1 MGLFDSALN
10 SATSAASR
18 AARAVSNTGLASGL
32 GAVNGA
38 ISGIQ
43 RAAANGISNIGTALS
58 SAIPG
63 QIAGIAGALGQI
75 QQQISNIVN
84 LGNISQSIN
93 ESATTVNLRTE
104 LPMANILHSYA
115 SYNYIFTLSVLDAV
129 SINFPNETYKRGQ
142 LGQIIFKSGSGS
154 PDNRVNTAYGKF
166 DFFMDNLTVGSVI
179 NLDKDTGNT
188 NATKINFKVTEIYSM
203 GLFFESL
210 QIAAQNAGYKNYMDV
225 PLLLTIEFKG
235 HLNSAQQGIPADT
248 LSIEKTTKH
257 FPLKLSTIEMKVTGR
272 GAEYDVA
279 AFPWNEK
286 GFSSSYLELK
296 TDITI
301 RGKTVEQML
310 QTGER
315 SLQVVLNERL
325 SDAVK
330 KKGIGKVPDQILIM
344 FPKDLTSGAAPEND
358 DDGGSATQS
367 PNTGS
372 VQGGDLQGKLKV
384 AILAK
389 EEGGNG
395 TLIQQ
400 TADMNSLGRASMGFT
415 PERIGESSFAKEG
428 LVYDETTKVY
438 TRGKIAIDPTEGTFK
453 FSQGTDIPNA
463 INQVLLMSDY
473 GRQALTATQLSDTG
487 KIPWWRIEAQVYTIP
502 TDANLDT
509 TGTQPKLIVYRVVPF
524 GIDASSFMATNT
536 ANPKVKQ
543 AKKQAVKA
551 YNYIYTAK
559 NLDIINFDIKFKAS
573 FYSAMSADAGKNTAG
588 LQRAKES
595 SGANP
600 AVEAQPA
607 PPAAGSNTPLEG
619 EAPKAVVYDSITTN
633 TGTSSSAKDTPE
645 TRAAKEF
652 QNNVLN
658 NPFDMVNTTL
668 TILGDPYY
676 LGDSGMG
683 NYTAPKSQYENMNAD
698 YSIDYQTGEVDIT
711 VDFRTPIDIDMSK
724 GAYTF
729 GPTKLINQFSGLYQV
744 TRVESTF
751 ARGRFT
757 QVLTLIRRAGQ
768 SSNPSAAEG
777 GTIKLLQD
785 TQNVKPAVAEGA
797 TGEGELRTPEEIQ
810 ASTDLAGFEG

>member
-1 MGLFDSALN
+1 MGLFDSAIN
-10 SATSAASR
+10 SATSAASQVSKV
-18 AARAVSNTGLASGL
+18 VSNTSLASALGTIN
-32 GAVNGA
+32 GAV
-38 ISGIQ
+38 SGIQ
-43 RAAANGISNIGTALS
+43 KAAANGISNIGTALA

-63 QIAGIAGALGQI
+63 QIAGISGALSQI
-75 QQQISNIVN
+75 QQQISNIVD
-84 LGNISQSIN
+84 LGNISKSIN
-93 ESATTVNLRTE
+93 ASATTVNLRTE
-104 LPMANILHSYA
+104 LPMPNILHSYA

-129 SINFPNETYKRGQ
+129 AINFPNETYKKGQ

-188 NATKINFKVTEIYSM
+188 NATKLNFKVTEIYSM

-235 HLNSAQQGIPADT
+235 HLNSAQQGIAADT

-286 GFSSSYLELK
+286 GFASSYLELK

-325 SDAVK
+325 NDAA

-344 FPKDLTSGAAPEND
+344 FPNDLTSGAPVGNN

-367 PNTGS
+367 PNTGA

-415 PERIGESSFAKEG
+415 PERIGDSSFAKEG
-428 LVYDETTKVY
+428 LVYDETAKVY

-502 TDANLDT
+502 SDANMAT
-509 TGTQPKLIVYRVVPF
+509 TGVQPKLIVYRVVPF
-524 GIDASSFMATNT
+524 GIDASSFMPPNT

-559 NLDIINFDIKFKAS
+559 NLDVINFDIKFKAA
-573 FYSAMSADAGKNTAG
+573 FYSAMAADAGKNTAG

-595 SGANP
+595 SGSNA
-600 AVEAQPA
+600 AQEAQPA
-607 PPAAGSNTPLEG
+607 DPAAGSSTPIAG
-619 EAPKAVVYDSITTN
+619 EVTKEVRYDQTSAN
-633 TGTSSSAKDTPE
+633 SGTGTSGRDTPE
-645 TRAAKEF
+645 TRAAKDF

-683 NYTAPKSQYENMNAD
+683 NYTAPKSQYENMTAD

-711 VDFRTPIDIDMSK
+711 VDFRTPIDLDMSK

-751 ARGRFT
+751 NRGRFT

-768 SSNPSAAEG
+768 SSDPSAAEG
-777 GTIKLLQD
+777 GVVKLLQD

-797 TGEGELRTPEEIQ
+797 TGEGALLTPEQVRAARDRGEI
-810 ASTDLAGFEG
+810 EE

>member
-1 MGLFDSALN
+1 MGLLDSALN
-10 SATSAASR
+10 SATSAANQVSKV
-18 AARAVSNTGLASGL
+18 VSNTGLASAL
-32 GAVNGA
+32 GTVNSTVNG
-38 ISGIQ
+38 IQ
-43 RAAANGISNIGTALS
+43 KAAANGISNLGTALS

-63 QIAGIAGALGQI
+63 QLAGVSKALGQI
-75 QQQISNIVN
+75 QQQISNIVD
-84 LGNISQSIN
+84 LGNISKSMN
-93 ESATTVNLRTE
+93 ASATTVNLRTE

-115 SYNYIFTLSVLDAV
+115 SYNYIFTLSVLDAA
-129 SINFPNETYKRGQ
+129 SINFPNETYKKGQ
-142 LGQIIFKSGSGS
+142 LGQIILKSASGS

-166 DFFMDNLTVGSVI
+166 DFFMDNLSVGSVI

-188 NATKINFKVTEIYSM
+188 NATSIKFKVTEIYSM
-203 GLFFESL
+203 GLLFESL
-210 QIAAQNAGYKNYMDV
+210 QIAAKAAGYQNYMDV

-235 HLNSAQQGIPADT
+235 HLNSAQQGIAADA

-257 FPLKLSTIEMKVTGR
+257 FPLKLQTIEMRVTGR
-272 GAEYDVA
+272 GAEYDVVA
-279 AFPWNEK
+279 YPWNEK
-286 GFSSSYLELK
+286 GFASSYLELK

-301 RGKTVEQML
+301 RGKTVHQML

-325 SDAVK
+325 NDAAK
-330 KKGIGKVPDQILIM
+330 KKGIVKVPDQILIM
-344 FPKDLTSGAAPEND
+344 FPSDLTSGAPTTD
-358 DDGGSATQS
+358 DNGGSATQT
-367 PNTGS
+367 PGTGA
-372 VQGGDLQGKLKV
+372 VQGGDITTKLKV

-400 TADMNSLGRASMGFT
+400 TADMNMLGRASMGFT
-415 PERIGESSFAKEG
+415 PERIGEASFAKDG
-428 LVYDETTKVY
+428 LVYDETSKVY
-438 TRGKIAIDPTEGTFK
+438 TRGNIAIDPTEGTFK

-473 GRQALTATQLSDTG
+473 GRQALTAAQLSDTG

-502 TDANLDT
+502 SNDNLAT
-509 TGTQPKLIVYRVVPF
+509 TGVQPKLIVYRVVPF
-524 GIDASSFMATNT
+524 GIDAASFMPPNV
-536 ANPKVKQ
+536 ANPKVAQ

-559 NLDIINFDIKFKAS
+559 NLDVINFDIKFKAA
-573 FYSAMSADAGKNTAG
+573 FYSAMAADAGKNTAG

-607 PPAAGSNTPLEG
+607 PPAAGSSTPLAG
-619 EAPKAVVYDSITTN
+619 EATKPVVYDSITAN
-633 TGTSSSAKDTPE
+633 SGTGVSGKDTPE

-683 NYTAPKSQYENMNAD
+683 NYTAAKSQYENMNAD

-711 VDFRTPIDIDMSK
+711 VDFRTPIDLDMSK

-751 ARGRFT
+751 NRGRFT
-757 QVLTLIRRAGQ
+757 QVLTLIRRPGQ
-768 SSNPSAAEG
+768 TTDTSADTG
-777 GTIKLLQD
+777 GTVKLLQD

>member
-1 MGLFDSALN
+1 MGFLDSALN
-10 SATSAASR
+10 SATSAASQVSKV
-18 AARAVSNTGLASGL
+18 VSNTGLASAL
-32 GAVNGA
+32 GTVNGA
-38 ISGIQ
+38 IGGIQ
-43 RAAANGISNIGTALS
+43 KAAANGISNLGTALTS
-58 SAIPG
+58 GIPG
-63 QIAGIAGALGQI
+63 QLAGVSKALGQI
-75 QQQISNIVN
+75 QQQISNIVD
-84 LGNISQSIN
+84 LGNISKSMN
-93 ESATTVNLRTE
+93 ASATAVNLRTE

-115 SYNYIFTLSVLDAV
+115 SYNYIFTLSVLDAP
-129 SINFPNETYKRGQ
+129 SINFPNETYKKGQ
-142 LGQIIFKSGSGS
+142 LGQIILKSASGS

-166 DFFMDNLTVGSVI
+166 DFFMDNLSVGSVI

-188 NATKINFKVTEIYSM
+188 NATSIKFKVTEMYSM
-203 GLFFESL
+203 GLLFESL
-210 QIAAQNAGYKNYMDV
+210 QIAAKAAGYANYMDV

-235 HLNSAQQGIPADT
+235 HLNSAQQGVPADS

-257 FPLKLSTIEMKVTGR
+257 FPLKLQTIEMRVTGR
-272 GAEYDVA
+272 GAEYDVVA
-279 AFPWNEK
+279 YPWNEK
-286 GFSSSYLELK
+286 GFASSYLELK

-301 RGKTVEQML
+301 RGKTVHQML

-325 SDAVK
+325 NDAVK
-330 KKGIGKVPDQILIM
+330 NKKIGKVPDQILIM
-344 FPKDLTSGAAPEND
+344 FPSDLTSGAPSSNEDN
-358 DDGGSATQS
+358 GGSATQT
-367 PNTGS
+367 PGTGA
-372 VQGGDLQGKLKV
+372 VQGGDITTKLKV
-384 AILAK
+384 AVLAK

-395 TLIQQ
+395 TLIQNY
-400 TADMNSLGRASMGFT
+400 ADMNLLGRASMGFT
-415 PERIGESSFAKEG
+415 PERIGDASFAKDG
-428 LVYDETTKVY
+428 LVYDEKSKVY
-438 TRGKIAIDPTEGTFK
+438 TRGNIAIDPTEGTFK

-487 KIPWWRIEAQVYTIP
+487 KIPWWRIESQVYTIP
-502 TDANLDT
+502 SNANLDT
-509 TGTQPKLIVYRVVPF
+509 TGVQPKLIVYRVVPF
-524 GIDASSFMATNT
+524 GVDASSFMATNT

-559 NLDIINFDIKFKAS
+559 NLDIINFDIKFKAA
-573 FYSAMSADAGKNTAG
+573 FYSAMAADATKNSAG

-595 SGANP
+595 SGSNP
-600 AVEAQPA
+600 AQEAQPA
-607 PPAAGSNTPLEG
+607 QPAVGSSTPLSD
-619 EAPKAVVYDSITTN
+619 EATKEVRYDQTSAN
-633 TGTSSSAKDTPE
+633 SGTGVSGKDTPE

-652 QNNVLN
+652 HNNVLN

-711 VDFRTPIDIDMSK
+711 VDFRTPIDLDMSK

-751 ARGRFT
+751 NRGRFT

-768 SSNPSAAEG
+768 TSDPSADTG
-777 GTIKLLQD
+777 GTVKLLQD
-785 TQNVKPAVAEGA
+785 TQNVKPAVADGA
-797 TGEGELRTPEEIQ
+797 TGEGELRTQEEIQ
-810 ASTDLAGFEG
+810 ASADLAGFDG

>member
-1 MGLFDSALN
+1 MGLLDSARN
-10 SATSAASR
+10 SATSAISQASKV
-18 AARAVSNTGLASGL
+18 VSNTGLASAL
-32 GAVNGA
+32 GTVNSTIG
-38 ISGIQ
+38 GIQ
-43 RAAANGISNIGTALS
+43 KAAANGISNIGTALS

-63 QIAGIAGALGQI
+63 QLAGIGRALGQI
-75 QQQISNIVN
+75 QQQISNIVD
-84 LGNISQSIN
+84 LGNISKSIN
-93 ESATTVNLRTE
+93 ASATTVNLRTE
-104 LPMANILHSYA
+104 LPMPNILHSYA

-129 SINFPNETYKRGQ
+129 SINFPNETYKKGQ
-142 LGQIIFKSGSGS
+142 LGQIILKSASGS

-166 DFFMDNLTVGSVI
+166 DFFLDNLTVGSVI

-188 NATKINFKVTEIYSM
+188 NATKINFKVTEVYSM

-210 QIAAQNAGYKNYMDV
+210 QIAAKAAGYANYMDI

-235 HLNSAQQGIPADT
+235 HLNSAQQAVPADS

-257 FPLKLSTIEMKVTGR
+257 FPLKLQTIDMRVTGR

-279 AFPWNEK
+279 AYPWNEK

-301 RGKTVEQML
+301 RGKTVHQML

-325 SDAVK
+325 NDAAK
-330 KKGIGKVPDQILIM
+330 KKGIVKVPDQILIM
-344 FPKDLTSGAAPEND
+344 FPSDLTSGAPATD
-358 DDGGSATQS
+358 DNGGSATQS
-367 PNTGS
+367 PGTSS
-372 VQGGDLQGKLKV
+372 VQGGDLQTKLNV

-400 TADMNSLGRASMGFT
+400 TADMNMLGRASMGFT

-428 LVYDETTKVY
+428 LVYDETAKVY

-473 GRQALTATQLSDTG
+473 GRQALTATQLSDSG

-502 TDANLDT
+502 SNANLDT
-509 TGTQPKLIVYRVVPF
+509 TGVQPKLIVYRVVPF
-524 GIDASSFMATNT
+524 GIDAASFMPPNV
-536 ANPKVKQ
+536 ANPKVAQ

-559 NLDIINFDIKFKAS
+559 NLDVINFDIKFKAA
-573 FYSAMSADAGKNTAG
+573 FYSAMAADAGKNSAG

-600 AVEAQPA
+600 AQEAQPA
-607 PPAAGSNTPLEG
+607 PPAAGSSTPLAG
-619 EAPKAVVYDSITTN
+619 EATKPVVYDSITAN
-633 TGTSSSAKDTPE
+633 SGTGVSGKDTPE

-683 NYTAPKSQYENMNAD
+683 NYTAAKSQYENMNAD

-711 VDFRTPIDIDMSK
+711 VDFRTPIDLDMSK

-751 ARGRFT
+751 NRGRFT
-757 QVLTLIRRAGQ
+757 QNLTLIRRPGQ
-768 SSNPSAAEG
+768 TSDTSVDTG
-777 GTIKLLQD
+777 GTVKLLQD

-797 TGEGELRTPEEIQ
+797 TGEGELRTQEEIQ

>member
-10 SATSAASR
+10 SATSAASQ
-18 AARAVSNTGLASGL
+18 AARAVSNTGLASAL
-32 GAVNGA
+32 GTVNGA

-43 RAAANGISNIGTALS
+43 RAAANGISNLGTALT

-75 QQQISNIVN
+75 QQQISNIVD

-93 ESATTVNLRTE
+93 ASATTVNLRTE
-104 LPMANILHSYA
+104 LPMPNILHSYA

-129 SINFPNETYKRGQ
+129 AINFPNETYKKGQ

-235 HLNSAQQGIPADT
+235 HLNSAQQGIAADT

-286 GFSSSYLELK
+286 GFASSYLELK

-325 SDAVK
+325 NDAA

-344 FPKDLTSGAAPEND
+344 FPKDLTSGAPAGND
-358 DDGGSATQS
+358 DSGGSATSS
-367 PNTGS
+367 PNTGA
-372 VQGGDLQGKLKV
+372 VQGGDLQTKLKV

-395 TLIQQ
+395 TLIQY

-415 PERIGESSFAKEG
+415 PERIGDSSFAKEG
-428 LVYDETTKVY
+428 LVYDETAKVY

-487 KIPWWRIEAQVYTIP
+487 KIPWWRIEAQVFTIP
-502 TDANLDT
+502 SDANMAT
-509 TGTQPKLIVYRVVPF
+509 TGVQPKLIVYRVVPF
-524 GIDASSFMATNT
+524 GIDASSFMPPNT

-559 NLDIINFDIKFKAS
+559 NLDIINFDIKFKAA
-573 FYSAMSADAGKNTAG
+573 FYSAMAADAGKNTAG

-595 SGANP
+595 SGSNA
-600 AVEAQPA
+600 AQEAQPA
-607 PPAAGSNTPLEG
+607 DPAAGSSTPIAG
-619 EAPKAVVYDSITTN
+619 EVTKEVRYDQTSAN
-633 TGTSSSAKDTPE
+633 SGTGTSGRDTPE
-645 TRAAKEF
+645 TRAAKDF

-683 NYTAPKSQYENMNAD
+683 NYTAPKSQYENMTAD
-698 YSIDYQTGEVDIT
+698 YSIDYQTGEVDVT
-711 VDFRTPIDIDMSK
+711 VDFRSPIDLDMSK

-777 GTIKLLQD
+777 GTVKLLQD
-785 TQNVKPAVAEGA
+785 TQNVKPAVAEGV

>member
-10 SATSAASR
+10 SATSAISQATKV
-18 AARAVSNTGLASGL
+18 VSNIGLASAL
-32 GAVNGA
+32 GSVNGA

-43 RAAANGISNIGTALS
+43 KAAANGISNLGTALT

-75 QQQISNIVN
+75 QQQISNIVD
-84 LGNISQSIN
+84 LGNLSKSIN
-93 ESATTVNLRTE
+93 SSATSVNLRTE

-115 SYNYIFTLSVLDAV
+115 SYNYIFTLSVLDAA
-129 SINFPNETYKRGQ
+129 SINFPNETYKKGQ
-142 LGQIIFKSGSGS
+142 LGQVIFKSASGS
-154 PDNRVNTAYGKF
+154 PDNRVKTAYGKF

-210 QIAAQNAGYKNYMDV
+210 QIAAEAAGYKNYMDV

-235 HLNSAQQGIPADT
+235 HLNSAQQGIAADT

-272 GAEYDVA
+272 GAEYDVS

-286 GFSSSYLELK
+286 GFSSSYLQLK

-301 RGKTVEQML
+301 RGKTVGQML

-325 SDAVK
+325 NDAAK
-330 KKGIGKVPDQILIM
+330 KKGIVKVPDQILIM
-344 FPKDLTSGAAPEND
+344 FPSDLTSGAAVDNED
-358 DDGGSATQS
+358 YGGSATQS
-367 PNTGS
+367 PSTGA
-372 VQGGDLQGKLKV
+372 VQGGDLQTKLKV
-384 AILAK
+384 ALKAK
-389 EEGGNG
+389 DEGGNG
-395 TLIQQ
+395 TLIQEDG
-400 TADMNSLGRASMGFT
+400 DMNSLGRASMGFN
-415 PERIGESSFAKEG
+415 PERIGDASFAKDG
-428 LVYDETTKVY
+428 LVYDEKAKVY
-438 TRGKIAIDPTEGTFK
+438 TRGNIAIDPTEGTFK

-463 INQVLLMSDY
+463 INQVMLMSDY
-473 GRQALTATQLSDTG
+473 GRQALTSTQTSDTG

-502 TDANLDT
+502 SDDNLDK
-509 TGTQPKLIVYRVVPF
+509 TGVQPKLIVYRVVPF
-524 GIDASSFMATNT
+524 GIDASSFMPTNT

-559 NLDIINFDIKFKAS
+559 NLDIINFDIKFKAA
-573 FYSAMSADAGKNTAG
+573 FYSAMSADAGKNNEGA
-588 LQRAKES
+588 QRAKES
-595 SGANP
+595 SGAN
-600 AVEAQPA
+600 AAQDAESVA
-607 PPAAGSNTPLEG
+607 PESGNKTPLAG
-619 EAPKAVVYDSITTN
+619 EATKEIRSDVIKTDTG
-633 TGTSSSAKDTPE
+633 TGTSGRETPE
-645 TRAAKEF
+645 TRAAREF

-683 NYTAPKSQYENMNAD
+683 NYTAPKSQYENMTAD

-711 VDFRTPIDIDMSK
+711 VDFRTPIDLDMSK
-724 GAYTF
+724 GAYEF
-729 GPTKLINQFSGLYQV
+729 GPTKLVNQFSGLYQV

-751 ARGRFT
+751 NRGRFT

-768 SSNPSAAEG
+768 TSDLSADAG
-777 GTIKLLQD
+777 GTIKLIKD
-785 TQNVKPAVAEGA
+785 TQDVKPAVADGA
-797 TGEGELRTPEEIQ
+797 TGEGELRTQEEIQ
-810 ASTDLAGFEG
+810 ASNDLAGFDG